1 MVDARGP
8 LQVGDDRQ
16 MEMERRRAAHGRA
29 SWAVLGSEEPDRM
42 ALPPAQLNLGEKSS
56 SVGEAVWTIPVALR
70 ESKRIRTGRR
80 WRSMTC
86 STRWNAAGTR

>member
-16 MEMERRRAAHGRA
+16 MEMERCGAAHGRA

-42 ALPPAQLNLGEKSS
+42 ALSTCLRSFWDGGSRAIKLAVGLGWQPA
-56 SVGEAVWTIPVALR
+56 W
-70 ESKRIRTGRR
+70 
-80 WRSMTC
+80 
-86 STRWNAAGTR
+86 STRCMLCLCVASV